1 MTLFVGG
8 GVQSGRDGH
17 LLEQIRSVS
26 RQKGE
31 LQQQEVELRARMLAW
46 RSREALS
53 LVLHS
58 MRMLQAWANESLLR
72 EQNKEVATLRS
83 ERDHFEAERSQNIHK
98 ISELEEYFQE
108 KEKQY
113 AALHEQDRIAQETS
127 MYKDEQLR
135 EAQGWMARAQEM
147 DAFQSST
154 NHSLQAELRE
164 RTEQY
169 NQLWHGCQRQKRDV
183 DLLRHGVPSS
193 GSDEPSALIC
203 HASTRDY
210 SGGFTSSCTVSVT
223 AAKGVKTKNPSFVG
237 RMLQSPAQTSN
248 GAQYGSST
256 PSSSVNEQVVESSNG
271 SENNFQDISSQFR
284 DVLRLDSY
292 ALNQRPE
299 VCSYYLDVYFAFSS
313 GKDERNLE
321 SALLDERSLLA
332 CIVRT
337 IPAGERVRI
346 SSTVR
351 VETNHNESE
360 FGSGL
365 FLINTP
371 ACKMLAPLQWHDY
384 RKKYGEVE
392 DFVASHL
399 EGTYIQVREGAQ
411 KMVAAS
417 VSAATY
423 KVAAAAALSSPNSMY
438 VAMTPMAQSQG
449 LKKNDKTV
457 QRGRQSCDCMAPQ
470 QRNH

>member
-1 MTLFVGG
+1 MYFAGHWGDTLGLRLPSVVGRG
-8 GVQSGRDGH
+8 RGRGAYYGDLERTSGRDGH

-31 LQQQEVELRARMLAW
+31 LQQQEVELRARMLAMDC
-46 RSREALS
+46 RRERQRAACFVLELS
-53 LVLHS
+53 Y
-58 MRMLQAWANESLLR
+58 QAWANESLLR

-108 KEKQY
+108 KERQY

-223 AAKGVKTKNPSFVG
+223 AAKGVKTKGLFNPSFVG
-237 RMLQSPAQTSN
+237 RMLQA
-248 GAQYGSST
+248 SSDMAK
-256 PSSSVNEQVVESSNG
+256 Q
-271 SENNFQDISSQFR
+271 
-284 DVLRLDSY
+284 
-292 ALNQRPE
+292 
-299 VCSYYLDVYFAFSS
+299 
-313 GKDERNLE
+313 
-321 SALLDERSLLA
+321 
-332 CIVRT
+332 
-337 IPAGERVRI
+337 
-346 SSTVR
+346 
-351 VETNHNESE
+351 NH
-360 FGSGL
+360 
-365 FLINTP
+365 
-371 ACKMLAPLQWHDY
+371 
-384 RKKYGEVE
+384 
-392 DFVASHL
+392 
-399 EGTYIQVREGAQ
+399 
-411 KMVAAS
+411 
-417 VSAATY
+417 VSAY
-423 KVAAAAALSSPNSMY
+423 GMSVPCSN
-438 VAMTPMAQSQG
+438 
-449 LKKNDKTV
+449 
-457 QRGRQSCDCMAPQ
+457 
-470 QRNH
+470 

>member
-1 MTLFVGG
+1 MKEKGKFIPNKKNKILTLAGILLSCFGTVKAKPE
-8 GVQSGRDGH
+8 SGRDGH

-31 LQQQEVELRARMLAW
+31 LQQQEVELRARMLAMEIQ
-46 RSREALS
+46 RSFESRSAQYENVAA
-53 LVLHS
+53 
-58 MRMLQAWANESLLR
+58 RLQAWANESLLR

-108 KEKQY
+108 KERQY
-113 AALHEQDRIAQETS
+113 AAFHEQDRIAQETS
-127 MYKDEQLR
+127 KYKDEQLR

-237 RMLQSPAQTSN
+237 RMLQA
-248 GAQYGSST
+248 SSDMAK
-256 PSSSVNEQVVESSNG
+256 Q
-271 SENNFQDISSQFR
+271 
-284 DVLRLDSY
+284 
-292 ALNQRPE
+292 
-299 VCSYYLDVYFAFSS
+299 
-313 GKDERNLE
+313 
-321 SALLDERSLLA
+321 
-332 CIVRT
+332 
-337 IPAGERVRI
+337 
-346 SSTVR
+346 
-351 VETNHNESE
+351 NH
-360 FGSGL
+360 
-365 FLINTP
+365 
-371 ACKMLAPLQWHDY
+371 
-384 RKKYGEVE
+384 
-392 DFVASHL
+392 
-399 EGTYIQVREGAQ
+399 
-411 KMVAAS
+411 
-417 VSAATY
+417 VSAY
-423 KVAAAAALSSPNSMY
+423 GLSVPCSN
-438 VAMTPMAQSQG
+438 
-449 LKKNDKTV
+449 
-457 QRGRQSCDCMAPQ
+457 
-470 QRNH
+470 

>member
-1 MTLFVGG
+1 MYFAGHWGDTLDLRLPSVVGRG
-8 GVQSGRDGH
+8 RGRGAYYGDLERTSGRDGH

-31 LQQQEVELRARMLAW
+31 LQQQEVELRARMLAMEIQ
-46 RSREALS
+46 RSFESRSAQYENVAA
-53 LVLHS
+53 
-58 MRMLQAWANESLLR
+58 RLQAWANESLLR

-108 KEKQY
+108 KERQY
-113 AALHEQDRIAQETS
+113 AAFHEQDRIAQETS
-127 MYKDEQLR
+127 KYKDEQLR

-237 RMLQSPAQTSN
+237 RMLQA
-248 GAQYGSST
+248 SSDMAK
-256 PSSSVNEQVVESSNG
+256 Q
-271 SENNFQDISSQFR
+271 
-284 DVLRLDSY
+284 
-292 ALNQRPE
+292 
-299 VCSYYLDVYFAFSS
+299 
-313 GKDERNLE
+313 
-321 SALLDERSLLA
+321 
-332 CIVRT
+332 
-337 IPAGERVRI
+337 
-346 SSTVR
+346 
-351 VETNHNESE
+351 NH
-360 FGSGL
+360 
-365 FLINTP
+365 
-371 ACKMLAPLQWHDY
+371 
-384 RKKYGEVE
+384 
-392 DFVASHL
+392 
-399 EGTYIQVREGAQ
+399 
-411 KMVAAS
+411 
-417 VSAATY
+417 VSAY
-423 KVAAAAALSSPNSMY
+423 GLSVPCSN
-438 VAMTPMAQSQG
+438 
-449 LKKNDKTV
+449 
-457 QRGRQSCDCMAPQ
+457 
-470 QRNH
+470 

>member
-1 MTLFVGG
+1 MKGKGKFIPNKKNKILTLAGILLSCFGTVKAKPE
-8 GVQSGRDGH
+8 SGRDGH

-31 LQQQEVELRARMLAW
+31 LQQQEVELRARMLAMEIQ
-46 RSREALS
+46 RSFESRSAQYENVAA
-53 LVLHS
+53 
-58 MRMLQAWANESLLR
+58 RLQAWANESLLR

-108 KEKQY
+108 KERQY
-113 AALHEQDRIAQETS
+113 AAFHEQDRIAQETS
-127 MYKDEQLR
+127 KYKDEQLR

-237 RMLQSPAQTSN
+237 RMLQASSDMAKQNHSPAQTSN

-256 PSSSVNEQVVESSNG
+256 PSSSVNEQLVESSNG
-271 SENNFQDISSQFR
+271 LENNFQDISSQFR

-299 VCSYYLDVYFAFSS
+299 LV
-313 GKDERNLE
+313 K
-321 SALLDERSLLA
+321 
-332 CIVRT
+332 
-337 IPAGERVRI
+337 
-346 SSTVR
+346 
-351 VETNHNESE
+351 ESE
-360 FGSGL
+360 SVQRGL

-399 EGTYIQVREGAQ
+399 EKGTYIQVREGAQ

-457 QRGRQSCDCMAPQ
+457 QRGRQSCDYMAPQ